1 MRALAKDKWRFPPSY
16 HSSGCKTAHDTH
28 ENAVDPTTLCR
39 GGHEAEHAGRRSDE
53 SVSDGEDATAQE
65 ALQLKRR
72 NLELPVVGGIR
83 QRLAQA
89 QSAKVEYN
97 MDEPAREQDLAEIV
111 DRDTRVL
118 AEVAVEE

>member
-1 MRALAKDKWRFPPSY
+1 MGER
-16 HSSGCKTAHDTH
+16 
-28 ENAVDPTTLCR
+28 E
-39 GGHEAEHAGRRSDE
+39 EAA
-53 SVSDGEDATAQE
+53 AQE

-89 QSAKVEYN
+89 LGAEAEYH
-97 MDEPAREQDLAEIV
+97 MDEPAREQDLAELV
-111 DRDTRVL
+111 DWHAHVP